1 MLLIEEFLIYLHSE
15 KRYSDRTIESYR
27 NDLNQF
33 HVFCIQEGSK
43 DMDLHFRTIRNWVI
57 VMMDRGYSPRTVHR
71 KLSSLRSYCRYLI
84 REGHL
89 GSNPVDKVLKPKMNR
104 RVPSFVDEK
113 SIALLLDD
121 HDFGEDFKGLRNRM
135 IISLL
140 YQTGM
145 RRSELTGLNV
155 ESINMEDQSI
165 RVLGKRNKERIIPM
179 TLSLAQELELY
190 LEKRSAVHGSEAGSP
205 LLLTD
210 NGKRLYPKLVYRV
223 VTRYLELY
231 TTLEKRGPHVL
242 RHTFATHMLNHGADL
257 NAIKEL
263 LGHANLAATQVYT
276 HNSFE
281 KLKSVYKQAHPR
293 A

>member
-15 KRYSDRTIESYR
+15 KRYSEKTIESYR

-33 HVFCIQEGSK
+33 HVFCVRDGAEG
-43 DMDLHFRTIRNWVI
+43 MDLHYRTIRNWVI
-57 VMMDRGYSPRTVHR
+57 SMMDSGYSARSVHR

-113 SIALLLDD
+113 SIELLLDD
-121 HDFGEDFKGLRNRM
+121 HDFGNNFTGVRNKL

-145 RRSELTGLNV
+145 RRSELTGLTLAGVNF
-155 ESINMEDQSI
+155 SDLSI

-179 TLSLAQELELY
+179 TPVLAEEIRSY
-190 LEKRSAVHGSEAGSP
+190 LDERQKLRSVSAEDK

-210 NGKRLYPKLVYRV
+210 KGKALYPQLVYRV
-223 VTRYLELY
+223 VSSYLKLY

-242 RHTFATHMLNHGADL
+242 RHTFATHMLNRGADL